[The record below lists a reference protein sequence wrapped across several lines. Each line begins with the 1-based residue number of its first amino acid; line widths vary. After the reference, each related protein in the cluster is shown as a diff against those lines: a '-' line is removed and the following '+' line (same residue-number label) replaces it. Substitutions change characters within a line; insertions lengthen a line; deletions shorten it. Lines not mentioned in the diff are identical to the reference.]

1 MLLFPSV
8 LPVNMDGTFE
18 HNTVKL
24 LINKTLALK
33 PQENPWKHSTLN
45 THKSNM
51 LCVCTLLEV
60 KAPWDA
66 GAKVNQM

>member
-1 MLLFPSV
+1 
-8 LPVNMDGTFE
+8 MDGSFK
-18 HNTVKL
+18 HNMVKL

-33 PQENPWKHSTLN
+33 PQEKVEGIQLNPLQHSPLR
-45 THKSNM
+45 THKSNT